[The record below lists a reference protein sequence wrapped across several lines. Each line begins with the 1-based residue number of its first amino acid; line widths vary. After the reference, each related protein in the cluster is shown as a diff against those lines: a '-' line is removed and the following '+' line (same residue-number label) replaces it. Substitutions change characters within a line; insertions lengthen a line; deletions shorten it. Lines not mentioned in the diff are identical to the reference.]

1 MCSFAF
7 QFTTLFSVC
16 QFGYGGIGER
26 IQSLRK
32 ECELTQD
39 QLAIDLNISD
49 RYMRN
54 LERGERVPSID
65 LFVEL
70 RERFGASLDYIVLG
84 ITASEREQ
92 AMQKQLQETRRALK
106 EMQQHIQKML
116 ELLGEPA

>member
-1 MCSFAF
+1 MNYDPYA
-7 QFTTLFSVC
+7 V
-16 QFGYGGIGER
+16 GER

-70 RERFGASLDYIVLG
+70 RERFGASLDWYNPIGEIKIVSSQTVIWLCRFPKHSNIEILTG
-84 ITASEREQ
+84 AESGKIACLVSVR
-92 AMQKQLQETRRALK
+92 
-106 EMQQHIQKML
+106 
-116 ELLGEPA
+116 ELLTM

>member
-1 MCSFAF
+1 MNYDPYA
-7 QFTTLFSVC
+7 V
-16 QFGYGGIGER
+16 GER

-116 ELLGEPA
+116 ELLGKPA

>member
-1 MCSFAF
+1 MNYDPYA
-7 QFTTLFSVC
+7 V
-16 QFGYGGIGER
+16 GER

-70 RERFGASLDYIVLG
+70 RERFGASLDRSGDYG
-84 ITASEREQ
+84 IRKRTGYA
-92 AMQKQLQETRRALK
+92 ETTPGNA
-106 EMQQHIQKML
+106 
-116 ELLGEPA
+116 

>member
-1 MCSFAF
+1 MKLRLLQPEETEGVMYYDPCA
-7 QFTTLFSVC
+7 V
-16 QFGYGGIGER
+16 GER
-26 IQSLRK
+26 IQLLRK
-32 ECELTQD
+32 ERELTQD

-70 RERFGASLDYIVLG
+70 REKFGSSLDYIVLG

-92 AMQKQLQETRRALK
+92 VMQKQLQETRRALK

>member
-1 MCSFAF
+1 MNYDPYA
-7 QFTTLFSVC
+7 V
-16 QFGYGGIGER
+16 GER

-70 RERFGASLDYIVLG
+70 RERFGASLDRTWQNRSSYDFWRIRSQV
-84 ITASEREQ
+84 IEQSSEVISWEESCSGVSGS
-92 AMQKQLQETRRALK
+92 MIWSPYFSIIRARK
-106 EMQQHIQKML
+106 STH
-116 ELLGEPA
+116 

>member
-1 MCSFAF
+1 MKLRLLQPEETEGVMNYDPYA
-7 QFTTLFSVC
+7 V
-16 QFGYGGIGER
+16 GER

-70 RERFGASLDYIVLG
+70 RERFGASLDGTILLV
-84 ITASEREQ
+84 
-92 AMQKQLQETRRALK
+92 KLK
-106 EMQQHIQKML
+106 
-116 ELLGEPA
+116 

>member
-1 MCSFAF
+1 MNYDPYA
-7 QFTTLFSVC
+7 V
-16 QFGYGGIGER
+16 GER

-116 ELLGEPA
+116 ELLGSLPKCTSL